1 MSNSVNSKI
10 LQFFLIIASKH
21 IFFNSGVAS
30 LFKKKQNKVSIFVTK
45 SATLWEIVS
54 VVCLLTSVYTSNQ
67 CKTVTIQLKNVR
79 LVPFFGFYSFF
90 RGICRFKHSK
100 ILVVDYD
107 T

>member
-30 LFKKKQNKVSIFVTK
+30 LFKKKKNKVSIFVTK

-54 VVCLLTSVYTSNQ
+54 VVCLLTSFYTSNQ

-90 RGICRFKHSK
+90 PRDLQI
-100 ILVVDYD
+100 
-107 T
+107 